1 MIYEESNEALFRLFQ
16 HTSMAGLKRFIIG
29 LLQLRQSP
37 LLLDHIDIFADDP
50 SLKVQALRAV
60 GQHDSVSRISDGI
73 QPTDIPFIVDSRKR
87 IGAPVDPVISPLNA
101 LYHQQGRQN
110 WTGKLLLD
118 ACEYCEMPAPR
129 EVSWD
134 RPLLEGQGSG
144 EPVIVGIT
152 MMKFL
157 TGSTRF
163 LFDHLLSYCDYVIA
177 AIPRDQFEV
186 ARDYANIEKLRFIE
200 QPLKYNDSEIYKSL
214 FREGRAIGA
223 THYLR
228 IDDDERL
235 EASLDSQK
243 FRSMC
248 SRMSPGEALSMPWVQ
263 IFGDEA
269 DVEIN
274 FERMFEFTNIRNV
287 QPLKDVVYCDD
298 GQAMQS
304 SMPFHSPWVP
314 SGKPTRRYYSNYG
327 LLHFEGTD
335 VTSLKNK
342 FNRYLHWDY
351 SVNKNIE
358 LIYERYLPILLRL
371 QLVDTRD
378 PLRFKAHNRGDY
390 NHVPAEIADMRYNE
404 TIEQVKSLFPIVNSA
419 HRQFVSDILATAT

>member
-16 HTSMAGLKRFIIG
+16 HTSMVGLKRFIIG

-37 LLLDHIDIFADDP
+37 LLIDHIDIFADDP
-50 SLKVQALRAV
+50 LLKVQALRAV
-60 GQHDSVSRISDGI
+60 GQHASVASISDGI
-73 QPTDIPFIVDSRKR
+73 VPDDVPFIVDSRKR
-87 IGAPVDPVISPLNA
+87 IGAPVGPVISPLNA

-110 WTGKLLLD
+110 WTGRLLLD

-134 RPLLEGQGSG
+134 KPLLEGQGSA

-152 MMKFL
+152 MMKLL
-157 TGSTRF
+157 TDSAGF

-177 AIPRDQFEV
+177 AIPKDQFEL
-186 ARDYANIEKLRFIE
+186 ARDYAHVKKVRFIE
-200 QPLKYNDSEIYKSL
+200 QPLKYNDSEIYMSL
-214 FREGRAIGA
+214 FREGREIGA

-235 EASLDSQK
+235 EASLDPQK

-248 SRMSPGEALSMPWVQ
+248 SKMLPGEALSMPWIQV
-263 IFGDEA
+263 FGDEA

-287 QPLKDVVYCDD
+287 QPLKDVVYCED
-298 GQAMQS
+298 GRAMQS
-304 SMPFHSPWVP
+304 SIPFHSPWIP
-314 SGKPTRRYYSNYG
+314 SGMPTRRYYSNYG

-351 SVNKNIE
+351 SLNKNID

-371 QLVDTRD
+371 QLVDAGD
-378 PLRFKAHNRGDY
+378 SSCFKAHNRGDY

-404 TIEQVKSLFPIVNSA
+404 TIEQVKTLFPIVNSA